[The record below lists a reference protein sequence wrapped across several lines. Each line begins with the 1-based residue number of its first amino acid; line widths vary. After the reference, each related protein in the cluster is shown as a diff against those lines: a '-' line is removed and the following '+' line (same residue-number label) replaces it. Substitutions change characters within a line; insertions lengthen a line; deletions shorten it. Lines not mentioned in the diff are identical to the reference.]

1 MRYVSGREVNSI
13 TYLEMEGEEGR
24 GIQGIWFEELV
35 CYLLKQATKAE
46 E

>member
-1 MRYVSGREVNSI
+1 MRYILGREVSSI
-13 TYLEMEGEEGR
+13 TYLEVEGEEGS

-35 CYLLKQATKAE
+35 RYLLKQATKAE